1 METRVFHGVSW
12 PLCWFG
18 NWAILLLSSSILL
31 VIWTTSLLC
40 CSPVVAQP
48 PRLFIFP
55 FRSSRFLGAQ
65 WYTPHRL
72 AWSEIVSGNFENF
85 TYKNPPVSDTFPL
98 VKHLA
103 KRWILV
109 IDSQAARWGSLDFHK
124 GVTHSLLPSIHPS
137 LLELL
142 LPLSSLWAPREPGCH
157 SHCQLK
163 WSNLAPDHG
172 STAVRTCELQ
182 LGHPPEH
189 MTERMSEY
197 LPERM
202 PERMSEQMPVCQIE
216 CQIECQSK
224 CQKEWQIECQKYMPH
239 IHPDDMSK
247 TMSE

>member
-1 METRVFHGVSW
+1 METSVFHGVSW

-124 GVTHSLLPSIHPS
+124 GVPHSLLPSIHPS

-172 STAVRTCELQ
+172 STAVRAHTDPNLRAPARAPTWT
-182 LGHPPEH
+182 HDRKNVRIPARKNARKNVRTDASMPDR
-189 MTERMSEY
+189 MPNRMSE
-197 LPERM
+197 
-202 PERMSEQMPVCQIE
+202 
-216 CQIECQSK
+216 
-224 CQKEWQIECQKYMPH
+224 
-239 IHPDDMSK
+239 
-247 TMSE
+247 